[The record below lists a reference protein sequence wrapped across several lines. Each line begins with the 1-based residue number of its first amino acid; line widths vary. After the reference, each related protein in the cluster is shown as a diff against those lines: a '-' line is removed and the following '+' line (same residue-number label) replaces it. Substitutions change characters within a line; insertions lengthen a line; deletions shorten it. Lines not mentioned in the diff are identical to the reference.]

1 MQPTLR
7 EAIMAEPEK
16 SRRAVRPMP
25 GWVKGFIAAGIALLL
40 LVVVLLASG
49 HGPWQHMGMH

>member
-1 MQPTLR
+1 
-7 EAIMAEPEK
+7 MAELEK

-25 GWVKGFIAAGIALLL
+25 RWVKGFIAAGIALLL